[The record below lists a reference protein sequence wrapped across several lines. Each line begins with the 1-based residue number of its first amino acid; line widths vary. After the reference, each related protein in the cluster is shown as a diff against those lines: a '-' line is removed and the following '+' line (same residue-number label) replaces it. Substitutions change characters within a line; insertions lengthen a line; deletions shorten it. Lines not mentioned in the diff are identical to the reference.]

1 MQNQN
6 QNKYWNQNQN
16 QNDLKKVHKKKKLRR
31 KSDEECKIG
40 QGLKILTPDQMLHS
54 LPISLAQVKSENNLE
69 KLKNEIRQLLHHLY
83 CLKN

>member
-1 MQNQN
+1 MKNA
-6 QNKYWNQNQN
+6 
-16 QNDLKKVHKKKKLRR
+16 KK
-31 KSDEECKIG
+31 G